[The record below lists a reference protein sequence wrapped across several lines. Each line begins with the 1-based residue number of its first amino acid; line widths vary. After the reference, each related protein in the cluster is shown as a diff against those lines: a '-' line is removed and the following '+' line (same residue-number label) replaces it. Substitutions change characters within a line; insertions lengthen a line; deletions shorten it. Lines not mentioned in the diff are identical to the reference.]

1 MLLRYSQRMTDYN
14 QKWQDY
20 IKLLSHWRKQHP
32 AYAPQLY
39 KVQKQIEKMH
49 VQCMKLVYES
59 EYKKKPHLLKE
70 ADEILASAEKEITRL
85 KRLEFLAAL
94 SK

>member
-1 MLLRYSQRMTDYN
+1 MKNYN
-14 QKWQDY
+14 QQWQDY
-20 IKLLSHWRKQHP
+20 LTLLSRWRKQHP
-32 AYAPQLY
+32 AFAPQLY

-59 EYKKKPHLLKE
+59 EYKKKPYLLIE
-70 ADEILASAEKEITRL
+70 ADAILESAEREITRL
-85 KRLEFLAAL
+85 KRLEFLASL

>member
-1 MLLRYSQRMTDYN
+1 MQ
-14 QKWQDY
+14 
-20 IKLLSHWRKQHP
+20 
-32 AYAPQLY
+32 
-39 KVQKQIEKMH
+39 

-59 EYKKKPHLLKE
+59 EYKKKPHLLLE
-70 ADEILASAEKEITRL
+70 ADKILESATKEITRL

>member
-1 MLLRYSQRMTDYN
+1 MTNYN
-14 QKWQDY
+14 QQWQDY
-20 IKLLSHWRKQHP
+20 IKLLSLWRKQHP

-39 KVQKQIEKMH
+39 KVQKQLEKMH

-59 EYKKKPHLLKE
+59 DYKKKPHLLLE
-70 ADEILASAEKEITRL
+70 ADKLLAEADREVTRL
-85 KRLEFLAAL
+85 KRLEFLASL

>member
-1 MLLRYSQRMTDYN
+1 MKNYN
-14 QKWQDY
+14 QQWLEY

-32 AYAPQLY
+32 AHAPKLY

-59 EYKKKPHLLKE
+59 EYKKKPYLLNE
-70 ADEILASAEKEITRL
+70 ADQILETAEKEITRL
-85 KRLEFLAAL
+85 KRLEFLETL

>member
-1 MLLRYSQRMTDYN
+1 MTNYN
-14 QKWQDY
+14 QQWQDY
-20 IKLLSHWRKQHP
+20 LKLLSQWRKQHP

-39 KVQKQIEKMH
+39 KVQKQIEKMQ

-59 EYKKKPHLLKE
+59 EYKKKPHLLLE
-70 ADEILASAEKEITRL
+70 ADKILESATKEITRL